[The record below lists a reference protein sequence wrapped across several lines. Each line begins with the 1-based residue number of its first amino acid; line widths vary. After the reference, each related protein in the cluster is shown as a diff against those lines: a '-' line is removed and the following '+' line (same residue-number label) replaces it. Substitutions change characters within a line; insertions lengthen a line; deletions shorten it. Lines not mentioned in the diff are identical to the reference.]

1 MMGRENKTGRSFRY
15 SIVEDEDEEVLG
27 YFDSVAGLS
36 GGFFVEVEG
45 GQYSQ
50 IEIIDCYPLGRLESW
65 FWGPQTVR
73 NARLGNVR
81 FAILN
86 RDQEVIGSYY
96 LATAILLKRSRS
108 EDDVRLGNI
117 VTAGLLPAPAHPDAL
132 RLWDTWRA
140 QAPVKNDLWV
150 PLRPEER
157 AAWLEIVRLY
167 DANRRKVPRIASMEA
182 VIELDGANITDYP
195 GFFCAIGEAIN
206 GPGGYF
212 GADLD
217 GLNDCL
223 RGGFGIVPPFILR
236 WLNPEV
242 ARQSLTWP
250 GPPNSQLPSTRLLE
264 GEPDSDPL
272 IRSSAEEFSLFERIV
287 NVFRENQVT
296 IHFV

>member
-1 MMGRENKTGRSFRY
+1 MMGRENKMGRSFRY
-15 SIVEDEDEEVLG
+15 SIVEDEDEQVLG
-27 YFDSVAGLS
+27 YFDDVAGLS

-45 GQYSQ
+45 RQYNQ

-65 FWGPQTVR
+65 FWGPRTVR
-73 NARLGNVR
+73 QARLGNVR
-81 FAILN
+81 LAILN
-86 RDQEVIGSYY
+86 QSQEVIGSYY
-96 LATAILLKRSRS
+96 LASAILLKSSRS

-117 VTAGLLPAPAHPDAL
+117 VTAALLPAPAHPDAL
-132 RLWDTWRA
+132 RLWDTWRV
-140 QAPVKNDLWV
+140 QAPVKNGLWV
-150 PLRPEER
+150 PLLPEER

-167 DANRRKVPRIASMEA
+167 DANRRKVTRIPSMEV
-182 VIELDGANITDYP
+182 VIELDGTNITDHP

-223 RGGFGIVPPFILR
+223 RGDFGIVPPFTLR

-242 ARQSLTWP
+242 ARQSLTSL
-250 GPPNSQLPSTRLLE
+250 GPPNSQWPSTRLSE
-264 GEPDSDPL
+264 GEPDSDLL

-296 IHFV
+296 INFV